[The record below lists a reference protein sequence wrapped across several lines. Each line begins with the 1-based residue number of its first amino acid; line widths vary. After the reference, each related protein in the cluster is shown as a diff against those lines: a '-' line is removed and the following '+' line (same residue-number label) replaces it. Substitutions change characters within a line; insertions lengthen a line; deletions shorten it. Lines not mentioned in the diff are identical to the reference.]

1 VLSPA
6 RLVGRGTEVARLDDE
21 YRRAASG
28 EVRVVVLTGDP
39 GLGKTRL
46 AREFLARKASR
57 AAGLFARGYP
67 FGTTS
72 SFGVWSEA
80 LDRHLR
86 ALPPAEAAA
95 LCGGSLD
102 DLAILLHSVAP
113 GRSPSADGQPS
124 WSRLLSGLSVLLG
137 NLTARSPV
145 IVVIDDAHDADP
157 SSWEA
162 LSYMARDLARARL
175 LVLVVARPFEL
186 GENREAM
193 EALRRLE
200 QDGVTSRLELRAL
213 DTSSLGDLA
222 AAATRQTPSKALLEW
237 LGARCRG
244 NPLFALGLLQAL
256 LDEGADLAC
265 PALRSIPET
274 LSERVINDVKKLEE
288 PAVAMLETLA
298 ALGRRL
304 ELQDVTQISGLP
316 VERVARIMDR
326 LVQSRFL
333 VQDIRGHEISY
344 AITHPLIQ
352 EAIYQ
357 QIGAARRRVV
367 HREIARALLAS
378 GRLGEAAPHFARS
391 AAVGDDEAI
400 GALCEAVYQCET
412 REAFREALTI
422 LGALVEIIPSD
433 DFRWLDVLKALS
445 WRAEWVV
452 DHRADTHALL
462 GIEAMRTIDRVLER
476 SSDPAARGM
485 VKFHLANFLGWG
497 SGDVHEAEAT
507 CREALAL
514 FEQVGDVLSVL
525 LVRNELAWIRGLCGD
540 LNGMASGAATVAATA
555 GSAGEPFV
563 WIHGFQ
569 TWGFAAGW
577 LGRFAEAESAWHR
590 GNDIARQHDKQ
601 YRLTIGLVG
610 LAVDLAAQG
619 RIDEAIA
626 HIELGKRA
634 YRRWTD
640 SLLPEWQCAVHWFA
654 GDFPRALA
662 CAREFEAGWLHE
674 LSKRRALG
682 VVFAALGAV
691 EAGDIERAREYQSS
705 LHRAFG
711 ERDWMFFSHLPRY
724 VQGVIE
730 WHEGRLAN
738 ARATLRETAD
748 RVLRT
753 GARPYTAIVL
763 IDLAQVAAELGDQET
778 AAAASAELE
787 SIAVSLDVTLYRG
800 LAAMGSA
807 AAALAEGDNERGEQ
821 AARAAV
827 EMLAA
832 TGCRAFRARA
842 SELLG
847 RSLADRG
854 GSDAIEAVRQAVA
867 MFEECGAAWRRDRAR
882 TFLRSFGH
890 RGRRAIASTTP
901 ANALSRRELQVV
913 RLAVQGL
920 TAAQIAQQLAIGERT
935 VETHLANVYAKLRV
949 KSRLELVRQVAALS
963 LNF

>member
-1 VLSPA
+1 VLSPP
-6 RLVGRGTEVARLDDE
+6 RLVGRGSEIGRLDAE
-21 YRRAASG
+21 YRRAVSG
-28 EVRVVVLTGDP
+28 ETRVVVLTGDP

-46 AREFLARKASR
+46 AREFLVRKTSR

-72 SFGVWSEA
+72 SFGVWAEA

-86 ALPPAEAAA
+86 TLPPHDVTS
-95 LCGGSLD
+95 LCGGSID
-102 DLAILLHSVAP
+102 DLAILLHSVAV
-113 GRSPSADGQPS
+113 GRGPRADGQAS

-137 NLTARSPV
+137 NLAQRSPV

-162 LSYMARDLARARL
+162 LAYLARDLARARL
-175 LVLVVARPFEL
+175 LILVVARPFEL
-186 GENREAM
+186 GENRDAT

-200 QDGVTSRLELRAL
+200 QDGVLSRLELEAL
-213 DTSSLGDLA
+213 DASSLRELA
-222 AAATRQTPSKALLEW
+222 AAATEQVPSKALLEW

-274 LSERVINDVKKLEE
+274 LSERVSSDVRKLEE
-288 PAVAMLETLA
+288 PAVAMLESLA

-304 ELQDVTQISGLP
+304 ELEDVIRISGLP
-316 VERVARIMDR
+316 TERVARIMDR
-326 LVQSRFL
+326 LVQSRF
-333 VQDIRGHEISY
+333 VVEDVRGPEISY

-352 EAIYQ
+352 EAVYQ

-367 HREIARALLAS
+367 HRDIARALLAS

-391 AAVGDDEAI
+391 ASVGDDEAI
-400 GALCEAVYQCET
+400 RALCDAVHQCEA

-422 LGALVEIIPSD
+422 LGALVEIIPAD
-433 DFRWLDVLKALS
+433 DLRWLDVLRALS

-462 GIEAMRTIDRVLER
+462 GIEAMKTIDRILER
-476 SSDPAARGM
+476 SSDPAARAM

-497 SGDVHEAEAT
+497 SGDVRGAETA
-507 CREALAL
+507 CCEALAL
-514 FEQVGDVLSVL
+514 FEQVGDVSSVL
-525 LVRNELAWIRGLCGD
+525 LVRNELAWIRGLRGD
-540 LNGMASGAATVAATA
+540 LNAMASGASSVAATA
-555 GSAGEPFV
+555 GKVGEPFV

-569 TWGFAAGW
+569 AWAFAAGW
-577 LGRFAEAESAWHR
+577 AGRFAEAESAWQR
-590 GNDIARQHDKQ
+590 GNAIAREHGKE

-610 LAVDLAAQG
+610 LAVDMAAQG

-626 HIELGKRA
+626 QIELGKRA

-654 GDFPRALA
+654 GDFQRVLT
-662 CAREFEAGWLHE
+662 CAREFDAGWLHE

-682 VVFAALGAV
+682 VVFAALAAV
-691 EAGDIERAREYQSS
+691 EAGDVDRARDYQSS

-711 ERDWMFFSHLPRY
+711 ECDWMFFSHLCRY

-730 WHEGRLAN
+730 WHEGLVAN
-738 ARATLRETAD
+738 ARATLRETAT

-753 GARPYTAIVL
+753 GARPHAAIVL
-763 IDLAQVAAELGDQET
+763 VDLAEVAAELRDVET
-778 AAAASAELE
+778 AAAASAELT

-807 AAALAEGDNERGEQ
+807 SAAFAEGDHEHAQ
-821 AARAAV
+821 QTARTAV
-827 EMLAA
+827 DLLAA

-847 RSLADRG
+847 RSLASSSR
-854 GSDAIEAVRQAVA
+854 SDAIEAVRQAVA
-867 MFEECGAAWRRDRAR
+867 MFEECGAVWRGDRAR

-890 RGRRAIASTTP
+890 RGRRAIAATAA
-901 ANALSRRELQVV
+901 ANVLSRRELQVV

-920 TAAQIAQQLAIGERT
+920 TAAQIAEQLAIGERT
-935 VETHLANVYAKLRV
+935 VETHLANVYAKLGV
-949 KSRLELVRQVAALS
+949 KSKLDLVRRVAALS